1 MILSWLPQI
10 PTSRLLPH
18 RELTASHL
26 LQVLNTLSHVF
37 LGFLVGPLSLQN
49 LVSKN
54 DLLKLVV
61 PPIDHNVNKQC
72 KNLFTFLLKEA
83 FLS

>member
-1 MILSWLPQI
+1 MQ
-10 PTSRLLPH
+10 
-18 RELTASHL
+18 
-26 LQVLNTLSHVF
+26 
-37 LGFLVGPLSLQN
+37 
-49 LVSKN
+49 N

-61 PPIDHNVNKQC
+61 PPTDHNVNKQC